1 MTWTLTVDGATVTIT
16 DDDAAEVQEQLDKVG
31 PAGTHFDYT
40 ADDGTELRVTGDS
53 SVTLTR
59 DGD

>member
-1 MTWTLTVDGATVTIT
+1 MTWTFTADGKTGTIT
-16 DDDAAEVQEQLDKVG
+16 DTDADMVQEKLDHLG
-31 PAGTHFDYT
+31 SAGTHFEYT